1 MRWSRLL
8 ALYVVAALL
17 GAEYWWIE
25 RPGTPE
31 PVDHEAPRARMFPI
45 DPGDVVRVDLGAGA
59 RRIVLALEE
68 GTWTIV
74 RPTDRD
80 IPRDLIQA
88 FITALVGAEI
98 IDWVAAD
105 AEPSERFGFGPE
117 AARVRMW
124 DREGTAWSIEI
135 GAVAPTGTAVYVR
148 RPDGNVA
155 LLGRNAQYYLDLIV
169 GAVRAAPT
177 VEPDTGRPVAS
188 RRLTIDHRAG

>member
-1 MRWSRLL
+1 MRWSRLF

-25 RPGTPE
+25 RPGAPE
-31 PVDHEAPRARMFPI
+31 PVEQEGPRARMFPI
-45 DPGDVVRVDLGAGA
+45 DPGDVVRVDLGTGA
-59 RRIVLALEE
+59 RHVVLALEE

-88 FITALVGAEI
+88 FVTALVGAEI
-98 IDWVAAD
+98 IDWVPAD
-105 AEPSERFGFGPE
+105 AEPAERFGFGPE

-135 GAVAPTGTAVYVR
+135 GAVSPTGTAVYVR
-148 RPDGNVA
+148 RPDGSVA

-169 GAVRAAPT
+169 GAARGAPT
-177 VEPDTGRPVAS
+177 VEPDIGQPVAAQ
-188 RRLTIDHRAG
+188 RLTIGHRAG